1 MAVRFFFFVLQDYK
15 LITMNKILLSAL
27 LTVFSL
33 NCYAQ
38 TIEVGPTLG
47 YHLTAF
53 QRPDTGTIVIT
64 STGGG
69 NGKVTTETD
78 GNIAFGGYFAYYSES
93 LLGFMAEAFYVT
105 TSTPNYNA
113 DGIQSINVIASVT
126 GELFKSNFYVNIGG
140 GAGFLLNE
148 PDFSNEEEVIGN
160 DYKNIDFLIKG
171 AFQYRFE
178 EILTLEGGIMAGFTN
193 IVDDK
198 INRFHFFVGAKVP
211 LNLIINK

>member
-1 MAVRFFFFVLQDYK
+1 
-15 LITMNKILLSAL
+15 MNKILLSTL
-27 LTVFSL
+27 LAIFSIT
-33 NCYAQ
+33 CYGQ
-38 TIEVGPTLG
+38 TIEFGPSLG

-53 QRPDTGTIVIT
+53 QRPDTGTIVIN

-78 GNIAFGGYFAYYSES
+78 GNLAFGGYFAYYSES

-113 DGIQSINVIASVT
+113 DGIQSINVIASAT
-126 GELFKSNFYVNIGG
+126 GELFNSGFYVNIGG

-148 PDFSNEEEVIGN
+148 PDFSNEGEVVGN
-160 DYKNIDFLIKG
+160 NYKNIDFLVKG

-178 EILTLEGGIMAGFTN
+178 EVLTLEGGIMAGLTN
-193 IVDDK
+193 VVDEE
-198 INRFHFFVGAKVP
+198 INRFHFFVGVKVP

>member
-1 MAVRFFFFVLQDYK
+1 
-15 LITMNKILLSAL
+15 MNKIILSVLLAI
-27 LTVFSL
+27 FSL
-33 NCYAQ
+33 TCYAQ
-38 TIEVGPTLG
+38 TIEFGPTLG

-53 QRPDTGTIVIT
+53 QRPDTGTIVIS

-69 NGKVTTETD
+69 NGTITTETD

-126 GELFKSNFYVNIGG
+126 GELFKSGFYVNIGG

-148 PDFSNEEEVIGN
+148 PDFSNEEEVLGN

-178 EILTLEGGIMAGFTN
+178 EVLTLEGGIMAGFTN

-211 LNLIINK
+211 LNLILNK